1 MGEWV
6 EKKWKDV
13 CVGDIVRV
21 LNTKS
26 FPADLILLASSEPQ
40 GMCYIETANLDGE
53 TNLKIRSALAVTSEF
68 TDKSQLSQ
76 SNFRG
81 TMVAELPN
89 RYRLSRLP
97 LRLALKHRSIFQAI
111 V

>member
-1 MGEWV
+1 M

-89 RYRLSRLP
+89 R
-97 LRLALKHRSIFQAI
+97 
-111 V
+111 